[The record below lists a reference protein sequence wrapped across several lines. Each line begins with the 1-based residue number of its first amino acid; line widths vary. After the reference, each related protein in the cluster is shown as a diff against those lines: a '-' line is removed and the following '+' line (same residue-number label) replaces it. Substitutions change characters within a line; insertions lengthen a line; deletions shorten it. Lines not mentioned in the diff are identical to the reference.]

1 LAFAAAVLLPGAA
14 RANGADLPPEV
25 ELQAFLKQ
33 EQGRLLL
40 LVRVPLDLLASF
52 SLPKRPS
59 GTLDLEHMDARLRE
73 VAAASAKQ
81 IELRADGVTLA
92 PGVKA
97 ARISLPADR
106 SFASYESAQAHIEG
120 ASLPPGTDIF
130 WNQGFFDAELEYAL
144 PGGEP
149 HLAVR
154 VNVAPELGARLKV
167 ELEALLAQGVRR
179 YVLPGG
185 SGWIALDPRW
195 YEALWLFLTA
205 GFFAGLTLDRW
216 LLFACLIAPLRRV
229 RDALLLAAPFIV
241 LQALALA
248 AAALGALAGARLP
261 QPVFQATAAAGILL
275 LAIGNLAAPSVRVR
289 LVVSALLGALAGFAV
304 ANALRAVWQFAGSHA
319 FVSALSFDAAV
330 ALGALVTVV
339 AAFVLL
345 RWVADR
351 LLGASLCVIVASAL
365 IGHAA
370 WHWLG
375 DRGHTL
381 GHELEHANGADALHL
396 VLWLLV
402 ALAPAVAGAA
412 WLSGRLAGAPRIA
425 TLLGRLQRDSLD

>member
-1 LAFAAAVLLPGAA
+1 
-14 RANGADLPPEV
+14 V

-33 EQGRLLL
+33 DQGRLRLL
-40 LVRVPLDLLASF
+40 IRVPLELLASF

-59 GTLDLEHMDARLRE
+59 GTLDLERMDAQLRE
-73 VAAASAKQ
+73 VAAASGKQ
-81 IELRADGVTLA
+81 LELRADGATLA
-92 PGVKA
+92 HRVKA
-97 ARISLPADR
+97 ARLSLPTDR
-106 SFASYESAQAHIEG
+106 SFTTYESALAHVEG
-120 ASLPPGTDIF
+120 PPLPPGTDVF
-130 WNQGFFDAELEYAL
+130 SNQGFFDAELEYAL

-154 VNVAPELGARLKV
+154 VDVAPELGARLKV
-167 ELEALLAQGVRR
+167 ELEARLAQGVRH

-205 GFFAGLTLDRW
+205 GFFAGLTLDRL
-216 LLFACLIAPLRRV
+216 LLFACLVAPLLRP
-229 RDALLLAAPFIV
+229 RDALLLGAPFVV

-248 AAALGALAGARLP
+248 AASLGALAGARLP
-261 QPVFQATAAAGILL
+261 QPVFQATVAAGILL

-289 LVVSALLGALAGFAV
+289 LAASGLLGALAGFAI
-304 ANALRAVWQFAGSHA
+304 ADALHAAWQFAGAHRSLA
-319 FVSALSFDAAV
+319 ALSFDAGSAV
-330 ALGALVTVV
+330 AALAMV
-339 AAFVLL
+339 ATAFVLL
-345 RWVADR
+345 RWAADR
-351 LLGASLCVIVASAL
+351 LLGASLCVIGASAL
-365 IGHAA
+365 IGHVA

-375 DRGHTL
+375 ERGHTL
-381 GHELEHANGADALHL
+381 GHELEHANRADALHL

-402 ALAPAVAGAA
+402 ALAPAVAAAA